1 MIKFLLVKMT
11 LNIAS
16 AMKMLFLPKISP
28 YRKYFDETK
37 YMSFLIKDKL
47 LEKYNEIW
55 RKAKSSIKKEFDI
68 EPIYNEKYLKPKLKS
83 FNGKTI
89 TNFHNNRILK
99 EGSQFVCLSVI
110 SIDFLFVTHKTHY
123 LQVSLEECKNVVKGK
138 RCLSILLI

>member
-1 MIKFLLVKMT
+1 MT
-11 LNIAS
+11 LNISS

-37 YMSFLIKDKL
+37 YMSFLIKDEL

-55 RKAKSSIKKEFDI
+55 RKVKSSIKKEFDI
-68 EPIYNEKYLKPKLKS
+68 EPIYNEKYLKPKLKC

-89 TNFHNNRILK
+89 TNFHDNKILK

-110 SIDFLFVTHKTHY
+110 SIVFLFITHKTYY
-123 LQVSLEECKNVVKGK
+123 LQVSLK
-138 RCLSILLI
+138 